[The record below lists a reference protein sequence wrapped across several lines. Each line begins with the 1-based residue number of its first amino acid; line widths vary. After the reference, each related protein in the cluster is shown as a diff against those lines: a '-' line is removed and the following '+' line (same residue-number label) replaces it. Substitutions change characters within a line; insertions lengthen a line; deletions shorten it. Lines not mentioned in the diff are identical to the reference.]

1 MVKLPVPYRSQW
13 DPTDAGNHSTDC
25 GPTSVAMIL
34 NYRGVPMTPNGVY
47 AHIAEAKGPNDF
59 PIFTELILAARA
71 VGVKLNWRKYNEE
84 GREAAFRALRA
95 NLDAGNP
102 AIALVHYHPWR
113 QSLGNQFSGGH
124 FVVVTGYDD
133 QHVYI
138 HDPLFGLWVTPGE
151 KGAHYA
157 MPNDLF
163 AAGWGSASA
172 DGNWDYSLAYN
183 GDVVD
188 PAPPAPQP
196 QPVPTPPPTPPPVV
210 TPPPPPPTPP
220 PVVTPTPPPV
230 VTPPAPPPPPPGGKR
245 MEDIDRRIRTLA
257 AYRWATPPD
266 PNNAEEMKLWLE
278 NIGDFA
284 LEYDE
289 YVVRSGD
296 SLSALAGRTYGE
308 AHRWPAIKIYNQLQR
323 DGLWV
328 GETVLIPRLG
338 NSGAHL
344 NPALPHDTT
353 DPSKDINFGAL
364 IDPGLEA
371 LNYDE
376 LAGGASQG
384 IGDVD
389 LPDA

>member
-13 DPTDAGNHSTDC
+13 DRNDAGDHSTDC
-25 GPTSVAMIL
+25 GPTCVAMIV
-34 NYRGVPMTPNGVY
+34 NFRGVPMTPNGVY
-47 AHIAEAKGPNDF
+47 AHIATAKGPNDF
-59 PIFTELILAARA
+59 TSFTELILAARA
-71 VGVKLNWRKYNEE
+71 VGVQLNWRKYNEE
-84 GREAAFRALRA
+84 GREVAFRNLRA

-102 AIALVHYHPWR
+102 AIALVKYHPWR
-113 QSLGNQFSGGH
+113 QPLGNQFSGGH

-133 QHVYI
+133 QHVYL
-138 HDPLFGLWVTPGE
+138 HDPLFGLWVNPAD

-172 DGNWDYSLAYN
+172 DGNWDYSVAYN

-188 PAPPAPQP
+188 VAPPTPQP
-196 QPVPTPPPTPPPVV
+196 QPVPTPPPAPPPVV
-210 TPPPPPPTPP
+210 TPPP
-220 PVVTPTPPPV
+220 
-230 VTPPAPPPPPPGGKR
+230 PPPPPPGGKR

-257 AYRWATPPD
+257 AFRWATPPD
-266 PNNAEEMKLWLE
+266 PNNPDEMKLWLE

-338 NSGAHL
+338 SSGAHL
-344 NPALPHDTT
+344 SPALPHDTT
-353 DPSKDINFGAL
+353 DPSKDIDFGAL

-376 LAGGASQG
+376 IAGAASQG
-384 IGDVD
+384 IGLVD